1 MPFICKA
8 VNYGKDINIIGPKK
22 FLYASSYPVDNV
34 NYVCNAVS
42 QCYHIPAIPV
52 PSFMNLSLCPSN
64 QIIHSGR
71 VFGFFS
77 KYPNEIAQELRLGDV
92 PLLYEGLDDIS
103 AAEIQFLCDEIQLI
117 KKAISLKYHSANLD

>member
-1 MPFICKA
+1 
-8 VNYGKDINIIGPKK
+8 
-22 FLYASSYPVDNV
+22 
-34 NYVCNAVS
+34 
-42 QCYHIPAIPV
+42 
-52 PSFMNLSLCPSN
+52 MNLSLCPSN

-77 KYPNEIAQELRLGDV
+77 KYPNEIAQELRFGDV

-117 KKAISLKYHSANLD
+117 KKAISLKYPSANLD